1 MVLKNSFPITERLGL
16 TINTSCCCAIRAK
29 APVWRVPTNPSLKA
43 GVSDD
48 LIVRLSSRRSLN
60 WALALIVPV
69 LSLSKCLIFK
79 VSDNKLVQII
89 YCQSHSVVHK
99 LAGHSLCRLP
109 PWNDSTPFFPQKK
122 PKKACILLHFCIIIL
137 FKEKT
142 ISYHLSI

>member
-16 TINTSCCCAIRAK
+16 TINTLCCRAIRAK

-60 WALALIVPV
+60 WALALTALV
-69 LSLSKCLIFK
+69 LSLSKRLIFK

-89 YCQSHSVVHK
+89 YFQSLK
-99 LAGHSLCRLP
+99 
-109 PWNDSTPFFPQKK
+109 ST
-122 PKKACILLHFCIIIL
+122 
-137 FKEKT
+137 FKHYYLK
-142 ISYHLSI
+142 I

>member
-1 MVLKNSFPITERLGL
+1 MSRWLAGEIGTKLLLTVL
-16 TINTSCCCAIRAK
+16 
-29 APVWRVPTNPSLKA
+29 
-43 GVSDD
+43 
-48 LIVRLSSRRSLN
+48 
-60 WALALIVPV
+60 V

-109 PWNDSTPFFPQKK
+109 PRNDSPQFFPQKK
-122 PKKACILLHFCIIIL
+122 PKKACILIHFCIIIL

-142 ISYHLSI
+142 ISYHFSI